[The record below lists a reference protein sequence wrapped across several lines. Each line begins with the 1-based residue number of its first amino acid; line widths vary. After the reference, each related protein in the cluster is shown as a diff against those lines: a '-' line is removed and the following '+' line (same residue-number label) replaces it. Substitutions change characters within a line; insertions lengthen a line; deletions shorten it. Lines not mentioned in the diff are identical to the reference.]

1 MKTLILGCACAA
13 FGLANVYGQT
23 PSAAPTVQ
31 PKPKAPW
38 ELEWA
43 YRSKFHDAD
52 MALGAPKAGE
62 QRVVFMG
69 DSITEAWE
77 RSDPRFFTN
86 GYIDRGISG
95 QTTAQMLVR
104 FRQDVI
110 ALKPVT
116 VVILGG
122 TNDIAQNG
130 GLTTLEA
137 IEENLQSM
145 VELAQVNGIRV
156 ELASVLPAFDYPW
169 RKGLEPAEKIF
180 ALNRWIEGF
189 CADKHLVYIDYYS
202 PMVDANKGLKAEL
215 SQDGVHPNAAG
226 YAIMEP
232 LAKKALAVAP

>member
-1 MKTLILGCACAA
+1 MKTLTLVCAFATL
-13 FGLANVYGQT
+13 GLANGYGQA
-23 PSAAPTVQ
+23 PAAVVT

-43 YRSKFHDAD
+43 YRSKYRDAD
-52 MALGAPKAGE
+52 TALGAPKAGE
-62 QRVVFMG
+62 QRIVFMG

-77 RSDPRFFTN
+77 RSDPAFFTSN
-86 GYIDRGISG
+86 DYIDRGISG

-110 ALKPVT
+110 ALKPVA

-145 VELAQVNGIRV
+145 VELAQANGIRV
-156 ELASVLPAFDYPW
+156 ALASVLPAFDYPW
-169 RKGLEPAEKIF
+169 RRGLEPAEKIF
-180 ALNRWIEGF
+180 ALNRWIAQF
-189 CADKHLVYIDYYS
+189 CADKHLVCIDYYS
-202 PMVDANKGLKAEL
+202 PMVDGNKGLKAEL

>member
-1 MKTLILGCACAA
+1 MKNLLFACGCAAL
-13 FGLANVYGQT
+13 GLANVNGQA
-23 PSAAPTVQ
+23 PAAAPAVQ
-31 PKPKAPW
+31 TKPKAPW

-43 YRSKFHDAD
+43 YRSKYHDAD
-52 MALGAPKAGE
+52 AALGAPRPGE
-62 QRVVFMG
+62 RRVVFMG

-77 RSDPRFFTN
+77 RSDPGFFSSN
-86 GYIDRGISG
+86 DYIDRGISG

-137 IEENLQSM
+137 VEENIQSM
-145 VELAQVNGIRV
+145 VELAQGNGIRV
-156 ELASVLPAFDYPW
+156 VVASVLPALDYPW
-169 RKGLEPAEKIF
+169 RKGLEPAEKIY
-180 ALNRWIEGF
+180 ALNAWIKAF
-189 CADKHLVYIDYYS
+189 CAEKHLVYIDYYS
-202 PMVDANKGLKAEL
+202 PMVDANKGMKAEL
-215 SQDGVHPNAAG
+215 SKDGVHPNAAG

-232 LAKKALAVAP
+232 LAKEALAP